1 MSNKPIIEIPIDDTQ
16 FRAFYELFQR
26 YSAEV
31 EEMPADW
38 KKVDGATRDAGKAV
52 VDFEKSSTG
61 ANQQIAMMAMQAAAM
76 GKAFGSMVEAQTK
89 FNASLRES
97 NEQMGRMSAIAQK
110 FGGGTFGVA
119 GHLAGGNGI
128 SAIETAISTLGN
140 LLPGLGKVAAVVAG
154 IGAAA
159 LAAGKKLGDDAVSQQ
174 REARRVGVTS
184 GQLQSFDLN
193 FGRYADNAILNRAA
207 DAQSDMRMLPYAM
220 MATGQSMSQI
230 QGEGADQVSIA
241 MMQRA
246 HDWWNKTPA
255 SMRNQQT
262 LMATG
267 LDKFMS
273 FEDVRGLG
281 AMSDDEFAKA
291 KSNYAVNAKQFSVSD
306 QSVDKWFGMS
316 RGLDAAAIHAK
327 TGLQDDL
334 PKGLSSIADIL
345 TGKAPDGAATAL
357 DTLKQSAKDLSK
369 GFDALTKQ
377 LTGDHPVGTVTH
389 DPNWTVKGDASR
401 LVQGA
406 KTLGKYAA
414 NLISSTARGSEIP
427 GDLAAKAGPD
437 AVQWALQEQDK
448 YGIPAAVTLAQFGLE
463 SSFGQHMPKGSNNP
477 FGMHAAAGQDYV
489 VGTDWDA
496 NGKRVPTKFRK
507 FKSLEEAFEAHA
519 KLLATGAAYAE
530 ARKHEDDPRAF
541 ADALTGH
548 YATDPQYG
556 FKLKNEMAGP
566 GPRPAAKPASNV
578 YAGKVQVTITN
589 HTAARVAVST
599 NAAAT
604 GS

>member
-1 MSNKPIIEIPIDDTQ
+1 MSNKPVIEIEVGDAQ
-16 FRAFYELFQR
+16 FRQFYELFQK

-31 EEMPADW
+31 EDMPDDW
-38 KKVDGATRDAGKAV
+38 KKINAATKDAGRSV
-52 VDFEKSSTG
+52 VDLEKSSAG
-61 ANQQIAMMAMQAAAM
+61 ANQQIAMMAMQAATM

-97 NEQMGRMSAIAQK
+97 NEQMSRMSAIAQK
-110 FGGGTFGVA
+110 FGGGVIGTA

-159 LAAGKKLGDDAVSQQ
+159 LTAGKKLGDDAISQQ

-193 FGRYADNAILNRAA
+193 FGRYADSAILNRAA

-220 MATGQSMSQI
+220 MATGQSIGQI

-246 HDWWNKTPA
+246 HEWWNKTPA

-262 LMATG
+262 LAATG

-281 AMSDDEFAKA
+281 AMSDDEFSQA
-291 KSNYAVNAKQFSVSD
+291 KSNYSLNAKQFAVSD
-306 QSVDKWFGMS
+306 QS

-334 PKGLSSIADIL
+334 PKGAGAIADIL
-345 TGKAPDGAATAL
+345 SGKAPQL
-357 DTLKQSAKDLSK
+357 VS
-369 GFDALTKQ
+369 DALRSLSGSSKTLAVQFDELARSISGSKI
-377 LTGDHPVGTVTH
+377 TH
-389 DPNWTVKGDASR
+389 DPNWTAKGDANR

-414 NLISSTARGSEIP
+414 GLISSTAIGSEIP
-427 GDLAAKAGPD
+427 AGLAAKAGPD

-463 SSFGQHMPKGSNNP
+463 SSFGKHIPPGSNNP
-477 FGMHAAAGQDYV
+477 FGMHALAGQDYV
-489 VGTDWDA
+489 AGYDWDA
-496 NGKRVPTKFRK
+496 SGKRVPTRFRK
-507 FKSLEEAFEAHA
+507 FNSLKEAFDAHA
-519 KLLATGAAYAE
+519 KLLGTSPAYAK
-530 ARKHEDDPRAF
+530 ARAHEDNPFAF
-541 ADALTGH
+541 ADALTGT

-556 FKLKNEMAGP
+556 FKLRSEMAG
-566 GPRPAAKPASNV
+566 GSRPATKAATNV